1 VSWTADTD
9 WILDESGSVVVTV
22 YSASF
27 NHSATIPPT
36 ETTTVVETSTV
47 YLFPRS
53 GMLVKD
59 ERGQIIDKLDMIVFP
74 STSDIAVTHRIF
86 ESGTTEYYEVERV
99 DDFHGHKEIHAKKV
113 EGR

>member
-9 WILDESGSVVVTV
+9 WILAESGSVVVTV

-36 ETTTVVETSTV
+36 EITTVVETSTV
-47 YLFPRS
+47 YLFPKS
-53 GMLVKD
+53 GMLKKD
-59 ERGQIIDKLDMIVFP
+59 SRGQIIDQLDLIIFP
-74 STSDIAVTHRIF
+74 GTSDIAVTHRIF
-86 ESGTTEYYEVERV
+86 PSGTTEYYEVERV
-99 DDFHGHKEIHAKKV
+99 DDYLGHKEIHAKKV